1 MNSALVL
8 SLLSLS
14 TSPVAPVP
22 KERPQNPFSWAYM
35 GVRLQTAG
43 NTESLQINPP
53 EPGTPSYKAGHEGG
67 DVLLKLGT
75 ITPKTFEDLQ
85 RYIINLRPG
94 TVIAVELR
102 RGQEII
108 TLKLRLEER
117 PNTEEYQILPSF
129 MRRAQPQN
137 GNDE

>member
-14 TSPVAPVP
+14 ASPAAPVP
-22 KERPQNPFSWAYM
+22 KDRPQNPFCWAYM
-35 GVRLQTAG
+35 GVRLQNAG

-53 EPGTPSYKAGHEGG
+53 EPGTPSYKAGLEGG

-75 ITPKTFEDLQ
+75 IEPKTFEDLQ
-85 RYIINLRPG
+85 RYIFSLRPG

-102 RGQEII
+102 RGRDII
-108 TLKLRLEER
+108 TVKLRLEER
-117 PNTEEYQILPSF
+117 PTTDDYQVLPSF
-129 MRRAQPQN
+129 MRRIRPQN

>member
-14 TSPVAPVP
+14 ASPAAPVP
-22 KERPQNPFSWAYM
+22 KERPQNPFCWAYM
-35 GVRLQTAG
+35 GVRLQNG
-43 NTESLQINPP
+43 NAESLQINPP
-53 EPGTPSYKAGHEGG
+53 EPGTPSYKAGLQGG

-75 ITPKTFEDLQ
+75 IEPKTFEDLQ
-85 RYIINLRPG
+85 RYILGLRPG

-102 RGQEII
+102 RGREIL
-108 TLKLRLEER
+108 TVRLRLEER
-117 PNTEEYQILPSF
+117 PNTDDYQVLPGF
-129 MRRAQPQN
+129 MRRPRPQN